1 MHYNVSKNFLH
12 LVREGERF
20 MWLNEN
26 AGVMILIIG
35 IAVITMMGIALW
47 ILFGLRSQF
56 CVQKLKFTALYA
68 VDRVTRVKYASLT
81 IGNRSVREIAL
92 KELGV
97 KNGRVSFDLT
107 AL

>member
-56 CVQKLKFTALYA
+56 QIYGALCGGPRHSCTICLAYDRQPFGAGDRFERAGRQK
-68 VDRVTRVKYASLT
+68 RQSL
-81 IGNRSVREIAL
+81 I
-92 KELGV
+92 
-97 KNGRVSFDLT
+97 
-107 AL
+107 